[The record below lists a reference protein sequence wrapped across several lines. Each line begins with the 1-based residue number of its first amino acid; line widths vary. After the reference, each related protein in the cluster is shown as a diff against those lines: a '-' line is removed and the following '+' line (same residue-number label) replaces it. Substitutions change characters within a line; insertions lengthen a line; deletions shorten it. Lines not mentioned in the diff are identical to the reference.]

1 MSRWTLKSVI
11 CCVSRPSR
19 RETAAGN
26 WKQIWNL
33 EEFELEMKVLVS
45 SSQRCYDKPRKQMKP
60 LEGEKKQIENRS
72 LGNI

>member
-1 MSRWTLKSVI
+1 MDSEI
-11 CCVSRPSR
+11 CNLLCERAIKVG
-19 RETAAGN
+19 TAAGN

-33 EEFELEMKVLVS
+33 EEFELEMKLLVS
-45 SSQRCYDKPRKQMKP
+45 STQRCYDKPRKRMKP